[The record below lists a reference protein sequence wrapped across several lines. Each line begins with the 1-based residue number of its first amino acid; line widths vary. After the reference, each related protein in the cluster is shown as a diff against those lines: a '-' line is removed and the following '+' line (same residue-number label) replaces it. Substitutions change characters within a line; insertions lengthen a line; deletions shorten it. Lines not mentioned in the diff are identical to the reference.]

1 MSVEIKERKLLKKM
15 LKMKIILKDIFL
27 LIEQT
32 SKIENLEN
40 MSNENITAEIEAI
53 KNYKR
58 ILWKALHEQFEN
70 R

>member
-1 MSVEIKERKLLKKM
+1 MSVEIKERKLKKM

-27 LIEQT
+27 LIGQT

-58 ILWKALHEQFEN
+58 IL
-70 R
+70 

>member
-1 MSVEIKERKLLKKM
+1 M
-15 LKMKIILKDIFL
+15 

-32 SKIENLEN
+32 SNIENLEN
-40 MSNENITAEIEAI
+40 MNNEYITAETEAI

>member
-58 ILWKALHEQFEN
+58 IL
-70 R
+70 

>member
-53 KNYKR
+53 S
-58 ILWKALHEQFEN
+58 IIDEAD
-70 R
+70 

>member
-1 MSVEIKERKLLKKM
+1 MSVEIKERKLKKM

-27 LIEQT
+27 LIGQT

>member
-27 LIEQT
+27 LIGQT

-58 ILWKALHEQFEN
+58 IL
-70 R
+70 